1 MPNMTVASPGQNAD
15 ASRHHSW
22 LDIAVLSSVPLLM
35 VLGNSMI
42 IPALPSIR
50 ESLGITSLQVS
61 LLITLFSVPAGIV
74 IPLAGILS
82 DRFGRKKIIAIS
94 LLLYGAGGI
103 VAGLSAFGSYT
114 LMLIGR
120 MIQGIGAAGT
130 APIAM
135 ALVSDLY
142 KGNERSQVLG
152 MIEAANGLG
161 KVISPI
167 LGSLIALISWSALF
181 FTFPALVV
189 PAVAALWWIIREPR
203 REGDVPALSQYK
215 DHVIKT
221 FRRQGKWLSV
231 AFLSGAATLFILFGV
246 LFFLSDLLE
255 KRYGIDGVVK
265 GLILA
270 IPLLAMSS
278 TSYWCGNHID
288 QNVKRM
294 KHFIVTGMF
303 TVSVV
308 MALVP
313 LITNTYLLLGVLF
326 IGGIGSGLVLPCLN
340 TLITS
345 AVNTAERGII
355 TSLYNGVRFLGV
367 AMGPPIFGAL
377 SDNKWLLFGGSSA
390 LTAITGMLAAFVIH
404 QPRRLRGTGGQS
416 RLLIRKKRLQ
426 QI

>member
-1 MPNMTVASPGQNAD
+1 
-15 ASRHHSW
+15 
-22 LDIAVLSSVPLLM
+22 M

-61 LLITLFSVPAGIV
+61 LLITLFSVPAGII

-82 DRFGRKKIIAIS
+82 DRFGRKKIIAVS

-103 VAGLSAFGSYT
+103 VSGLSVFGSYPI
-114 LMLIGR
+114 MLTGR
-120 MIQGIGAAGT
+120 IIQGIGAAGT
-130 APIAM
+130 GPIAM

-152 MIEAANGLG
+152 IIEAANGLG

-181 FTFPALVV
+181 FAFPALVI
-189 PAVAALWWIIREPR
+189 PAVAAMWWIIQEPR
-203 REGDVPALSQYK
+203 RKGDVPALSQYK

-231 AFLSGAATLFILFGV
+231 AFLSGAVTLFILFGV
-246 LFFLSDLLE
+246 LFYLSDMLE
-255 KRYGIDGVVK
+255 KRYGIDGVAK

-294 KHFIVTGMF
+294 KHFIVAGMF

-313 LITNTYLLLGVLF
+313 FITNTYLLLGVLF
-326 IGGIGSGLVLPCLN
+326 VGGIGSGLVLPCLN

-345 AVNTAERGII
+345 AVHKAERGII
-355 TSLYNGVRFLGV
+355 TSLYGSVRFLGV

-377 SDNKWLLFGGSSA
+377 AGSKWWLFGGTSV
-390 LTAITGMLAAFVIH
+390 LTAITGILTVFVIH
-404 QPRRLRGTGGQS
+404 QPKRLRGSGGQS
-416 RLLIRKKRLQ
+416 RLLMHKKRLQ
-426 QI
+426 EV

>member
-1 MPNMTVASPGQNAD
+1 
-15 ASRHHSW
+15 
-22 LDIAVLSSVPLLM
+22 
-35 VLGNSMI
+35 
-42 IPALPSIR
+42 
-50 ESLGITSLQVS
+50 
-61 LLITLFSVPAGIV
+61 
-74 IPLAGILS
+74 
-82 DRFGRKKIIAIS
+82 
-94 LLLYGAGGI
+94 
-103 VAGLSAFGSYT
+103 
-114 LMLIGR
+114 
-120 MIQGIGAAGT
+120 
-130 APIAM
+130 M

-152 MIEAANGLG
+152 IIEAANGLG

-181 FTFPALVV
+181 FAFPALVI
-189 PAVAALWWIIREPR
+189 PAVAAMWWIIQEPR
-203 REGDVPALSQYK
+203 RKGDVPALSQYK

-231 AFLSGAATLFILFGV
+231 AFLSGAVTLFILFGV
-246 LFFLSDLLE
+246 LFYLSDMLE
-255 KRYGIDGVVK
+255 KRYGIDGVAK

-294 KHFIVTGMF
+294 KHFIVAGMF

-313 LITNTYLLLGVLF
+313 FITNTYLLLGVLF
-326 IGGIGSGLVLPCLN
+326 VGGIGSGLVLPCLN

-345 AVNTAERGII
+345 AVHKAERGII
-355 TSLYNGVRFLGV
+355 TSLYGSVRFLGV

-377 SDNKWLLFGGSSA
+377 AGSKWWLFGGTSV
-390 LTAITGMLAAFVIH
+390 LTAITGILTVFVIH
-404 QPRRLRGTGGQS
+404 QPKRLRGSGGQS
-416 RLLIRKKRLQ
+416 RLLMHKKRLQ
-426 QI
+426 EV